1 MIKLTFYYLISEI
14 RIKIVNK
21 FKFLG
26 IIIDNKL
33 DWNSQINYLCTKLSI
48 AIAILN
54 KVKFKLKNKS
64 LVLQYNAFFYS
75 HLNYCS
81 HIWSNTLITK
91 LNKINTLQKKRALK
105 TIYNGD

>member
-1 MIKLTFYYLISEI
+1 MYGTD
-14 RIKIVNK
+14 IKIVKK

-33 DWNSQINYLCTKLSI
+33 DWNSQIEYLCSKLSR

-54 KVKFKLKNKS
+54 KVKFKLNNKS
-64 LVLQYNAFFYS
+64 LVILYNAFLYS

-81 HIWSNTLITK
+81 RIWGKTCITK
-91 LNKINTLQKKRALK
+91 LNKINILQKK
-105 TIYNGD
+105 